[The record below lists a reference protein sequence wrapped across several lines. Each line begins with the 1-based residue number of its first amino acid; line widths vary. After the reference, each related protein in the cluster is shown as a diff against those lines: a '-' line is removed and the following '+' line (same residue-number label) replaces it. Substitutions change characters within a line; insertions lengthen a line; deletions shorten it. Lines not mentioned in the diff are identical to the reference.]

1 MPELP
6 EVETVVRTLRP
17 SVIGRRIEEARFF
30 THLILEGKPEPQV
43 NGMTIQSVTR
53 YGKNILLQ
61 LNSGIL
67 AIHLGMTGKLLV
79 DSVPGKYTRAI
90 FTLDRGAVLY
100 DDIRMFGRIEFDR
113 ELPPHIAALGPDPL
127 EIDRDAFVQ
136 AVRARKT
143 RIKPLLLNQNF
154 LRGLGNIYVDE
165 TLFRAG
171 IHPEAVTSRIK
182 PERLQR
188 LHSVIF
194 EVLEESIQAG
204 GSSISDYVDSAGRQ
218 GSFQDQHRVY
228 GKEGASCPTCGAPIL
243 RIVVAQRG
251 THFCAKCQ
259 KR

>member
-17 SVIGRRIEEARFF
+17 FVTGRRIEEARFF

-43 NGMTIQSVTR
+43 NGMTIQSITR
-53 YGKNILLQ
+53 YGKNILLHLDQ
-61 LNSGIL
+61 GIL

-79 DSVPGKYTRAI
+79 DSAPGKHTRAI
-90 FTLDRGAVLY
+90 FTLDRGVVLY

-113 ELPPHIAALGPDPL
+113 QLPPHIAALGPDPL

-136 AVRARKT
+136 AVRARKN

-171 IHPEAVTSRIK
+171 IHPEALTARLK
-182 PERLQR
+182 PERLRR
-188 LHSVIF
+188 LHGAIVA
-194 EVLEESIQAG
+194 VLEESISHG
-204 GSSISDYVDSAGRQ
+204 GSSISDYVDAAGKQ

-228 GKEGASCPTCGAPIL
+228 GKQGQACLNCGAPL
-243 RIVVAQRG
+243 EKIVVAQRG
-251 THFCAKCQ
+251 THFCKVCQ
-259 KR
+259 TK

>member
-17 SVIGRRIEEARFF
+17 FVIGRRIEESRFF
-30 THLILEGKPEPQV
+30 THLILEGKPEPQL
-43 NGMTIQSVTR
+43 NGMTILSATR
-53 YGKNILLQ
+53 HGKNILLQ
-61 LNSGIL
+61 LDQGIL

-79 DSVPGKYTRAI
+79 DAIPGKHTRAI
-90 FTLDRGAVLY
+90 FTLDRGVVLY

-127 EIDRDAFVQ
+127 EIGSDAFVQ

-171 IHPEAVTSRIK
+171 IHPEALTFRLK
-182 PERLQR
+182 PARLQR
-188 LHSVIF
+188 LHAVII
-194 EVLEESIQAG
+194 EVLEASINAG
-204 GSSISDYVDSAGRQ
+204 GSSISDYVDSAGKQ

-228 GKEGASCPTCGAPIL
+228 GKEGQACPNCGAPIL
-243 RIVVAQRG
+243 RMVVAQRG
-251 THFCAKCQ
+251 THYCNYCQ